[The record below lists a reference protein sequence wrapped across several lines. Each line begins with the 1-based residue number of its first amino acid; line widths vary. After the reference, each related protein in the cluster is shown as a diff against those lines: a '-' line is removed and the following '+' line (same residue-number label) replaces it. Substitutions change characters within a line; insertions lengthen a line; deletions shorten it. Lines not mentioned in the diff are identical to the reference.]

1 MLLFLSLYINSV
13 NFNKSDTS
21 KPSKHLRLSVP
32 GRSPGQLPASDFR
45 HACSCLCPFHAWVCH
60 VFGMSVLSKFCRF
73 GFIWCLHPASSW
85 HCPLFWITWPGRS
98 PWSRFALG
106 LNDPNVVKGLDAYL
120 CYLVFGLIL
129 SSSPKIGG
137 LHTRYTSAEKIE
149 KGQQCRVGWEATSSV
164 SKDYCHQKQVKSMAS
179 VEQPTIPELLQKS
192 YSRKR
197 FQFLQ
202 LHLPRSIIDALSF
215 WVVSSACPL
224 QHAWHTNVIIPYADI
239 LNHLNHNFQSS
250 WPSSTAPQK
259 HLGHPQFLQGPVDRL
274 SVEFKTVCR
283 SATCQGSLGQQHSS
297 WTLGCAA
304 TTFKHLI
311 L

>member
-1 MLLFLSLYINSV
+1 MFSIWIKSWHRFGWCPVDLQNQQLYSTIFSIQTLASPLVVLLFLVFVNSV

-21 KPSKHLRLSVP
+21 KPSNICDFQCLEGLW
-32 GRSPGQLPASDFR
+32 GNFPAYDFR
-45 HACSCLCPFHAWVCH
+45 HACSRLCPLSCLSLSCFWNE
-60 VFGMSVLSKFCRF
+60 VLSKFCRF

-137 LHTRYTSAEKIE
+137 LHTRYTSVEKIE

-239 LNHLNHNFQSS
+239 LNQ
-250 WPSSTAPQK
+250 P
-259 HLGHPQFLQGPVDRL
+259 
-274 SVEFKTVCR
+274 
-283 SATCQGSLGQQHSS
+283 
-297 WTLGCAA
+297 
-304 TTFKHLI
+304 
-311 L
+311 

>member
-1 MLLFLSLYINSV
+1 MPRRPAKSATSTIFSIQQFRHWQAPWLCFCSLSLYINSV

-32 GRSPGQLPASDFR
+32 GRSPGQLPCFWLQ
-45 HACSCLCPFHAWVCH
+45 ACLLMSVPLSCLSLSCFWNE
-60 VFGMSVLSKFCRF
+60 VLSKFCRF

-224 QHAWHTNVIIPYADI
+224 QHAWHTNVFIPYADI
-239 LNHLNHNFQSS
+239 LNL
-250 WPSSTAPQK
+250 P
-259 HLGHPQFLQGPVDRL
+259 
-274 SVEFKTVCR
+274 
-283 SATCQGSLGQQHSS
+283 
-297 WTLGCAA
+297 
-304 TTFKHLI
+304 
-311 L
+311 